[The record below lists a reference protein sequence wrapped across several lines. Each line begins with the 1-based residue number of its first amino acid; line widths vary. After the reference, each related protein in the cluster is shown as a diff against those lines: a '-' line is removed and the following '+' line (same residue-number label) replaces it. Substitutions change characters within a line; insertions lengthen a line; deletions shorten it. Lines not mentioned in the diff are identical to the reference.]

1 MAPVKAGKRVRGRV
15 SLRSA
20 ERTNEKTVKVMFSTV
35 IEIEG
40 EEKPACIA
48 ESIAL
53 YLN

>member
-1 MAPVKAGKRVRGRV
+1 
-15 SLRSA
+15 
-20 ERTNEKTVKVMFSTV
+20 MFSTI